1 MGKHSERQNNAKP
14 VERQAGGGLSGRA
27 VAMVMIF
34 AVLLGVLGFVVYK
47 SATAQPYQP
56 TMSVENTPASQTEPP
71 QATPEATPLPTPEPT
86 PFEPHYVDTTNPAN
100 LITSTEVM
108 VDGQL
113 VEDYQDT
120 DPISFGEGS
129 EYTGVK
135 GVTTFRGNNFRDG
148 AAYGTVKLT
157 SKLFGDTWTKNTA
170 SLNDAGGNVW
180 TGNGWT
186 GQPLI
191 AQWPKETRQIMT
203 NMYDWARNADTL
215 TEVIYAAMDG
225 YIYFMQLE
233 TGEYTRDP
241 LYIGYT
247 FKGAGSLD
255 PRGYPILYV
264 GSGVNSTQGTS
275 RAFVISLIDGSILYT
290 FGDNDSFELRSWS
303 MFDSAPLVDE
313 ETDKLIWPG
322 ENGII
327 YIIKL
332 NTKFDQ
338 AAGTVSVEP
347 SPVVKWRYKTT
358 RTTVYT
364 YWLGMED
371 SCVIWQG
378 HLIVADNG
386 GNLLCLDLTT
396 LTLDWVQDTLDD
408 TNCSPV
414 LELENGHPYVYI
426 STSFHAGWRA
436 PENGTAEIP
445 IWKIDAETGEIVW
458 STSYNCRT
466 VSGVSGGVQGTL
478 AIGKNNLSDLIFVPV
493 ARTPEGSTGL
503 LVALSKE
510 TGEEVWS
517 KQTNMY
523 SWSSPVIV
531 YDENGDGYIIYC
543 TSGYYIYLF
552 DGRTGDKLD
561 AMNLGGNIE
570 ASPAAFGNYVVV
582 GQRAQKIYGIELK

>member
-1 MGKHSERQNNAKP
+1 MSENREKRSGRGP
-14 VERQAGGGLSGRA
+14 SGRA
-27 VAMVMIF
+27 AAMAMML
-34 AVLLGVLGFVVYK
+34 AVLVGVLAFVVYK
-47 SATAQPYQP
+47 NATASPY
-56 TMSVENTPASQTEPP
+56 SEPAAAESSAPSPEQTP
-71 QATPEATPLPTPEPT
+71 QATPEPTPEATPEPT

-100 LITSTEVM
+100 FITSTEVM
-108 VDGQL
+108 MNGEIL
-113 VEDYQDT
+113 GGYEDSE
-120 DPISFGEGS
+120 PISFGEGA
-129 EYTGVK
+129 EYTAVK
-135 GVTTFRGNNFRDG
+135 GITTFRGNNFRDG

-157 SKLFGDTWTKNTA
+157 SRLFGNTWTKGTA

-191 AQWPKETRQIMT
+191 AEWPRETRQIM
-203 NMYDWARNADTL
+203 NMYDWAKQADTL
-215 TEVIYAAMDG
+215 VEVIYASMDG

-275 RAFVISLIDGSILYT
+275 RAFVISLIDGSILYS
-290 FGDNDSFELRSWS
+290 FGDKDNFELRDWS
-303 MFDSAPLVDE
+303 MFDSAPLVDA

-322 ENGII
+322 ENGIV

-332 NTKFDQ
+332 NTKYDQ
-338 AAGTVSVEP
+338 TAGTVSVEP
-347 SPVVKWRYKTT
+347 SPVVKWRYKSD

-386 GNLLCLDLTT
+386 GNLMCLDLTT

-445 IWKIDAETGEIVW
+445 VWKIDAETGEIVW
-458 STSYNCRT
+458 STSYDCRT

-493 ARTPEGSTGL
+493 ARTPEGSTGIL
-503 LVALSKE
+503 AALSKE
-510 TGEEVWS
+510 TGEEVWT

-552 DGRTGDKLD
+552 DGRTGEKLD

-570 ASPAAFGNYVVV
+570 ASPAAYGNYVVV
-582 GQRAQKIYGIELK
+582 GQRSQKIYGIELK